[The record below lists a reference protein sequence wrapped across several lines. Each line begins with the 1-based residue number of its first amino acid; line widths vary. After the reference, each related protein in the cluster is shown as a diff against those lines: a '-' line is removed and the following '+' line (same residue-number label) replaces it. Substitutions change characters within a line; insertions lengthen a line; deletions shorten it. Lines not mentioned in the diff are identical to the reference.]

1 MTMALLIIYL
11 IGILESKIKTEMNN
25 TYNAK
30 AKNDSGR
37 VDITHRINKT
47 KAMILILGS
56 RRWIML
62 SILLYLSM

>member
-1 MTMALLIIYL
+1 MTIARLIIYL
-11 IGILESKIKTEMNN
+11 MGILESKIKTEMNIP
-25 TYNAK
+25 YNAK

-37 VDITHRINKT
+37 VNITHRINKT
-47 KAMILILGS
+47 KAMILIFGS